1 MKISILALA
10 LGGPTT
16 AYAQHNRRAL
26 LWIGIASTPRRCRT
40 VTTLCLRRSTRPMR
54 DSHTAFL
61 TFLRTKNAQIAMI
74 PRFFCFAWDDL

>member
-26 LWIGIASTPRRCRT
+26 LWIGIASTHDDVEPSRLVFAGQHPT
-40 VTTLCLRRSTRPMR
+40 MR

-74 PRFFCFAWDDL
+74 PRFFGFTWCDL